1 MEEGTVVSS
10 GNQAAQEEHLCIH
23 EGMGEKVSVADSG
36 RGMGTGVCVWGCVGG
51 DGCGGGCVDV
61 CVRVSVYE
69 QGEGWVLV
77 CVCVCVCVFV

>member
-36 RGMGTGVCVWGCVGG
+36 RGMGTGVCECV
-51 DGCGGGCVDV
+51 
-61 CVRVSVYE
+61 S
-69 QGEGWVLV
+69 
-77 CVCVCVCVFV
+77 VCVCVFV